1 MFLGEALANR
11 SDLQKRLGQVQSAAV
26 NAARFVEGETP
37 EESAAEFLA
46 EARSLVTQLE
56 DLVRRINRTNSFVE
70 LEDGFTIA
78 DAIARRDALAKRRT
92 VVSAVL
98 NASQSGNR
106 YRTKD
111 DLKEVTNV
119 DVRAL
124 RREMDDLAREYRE
137 LDVRLQAANWTATLA
152 D

>member
-56 DLVRRINRTNSFVE
+56 DLVRRINRTNSFTE

-78 DAIARRDALAKRRT
+78 DAIARRDALAKRRG
-92 VVSAVL
+92 VVQAVL
-98 NASQSGNR
+98 NAAQSGNR

-124 RREMDDLAREYRE
+124 RREVDDLAREYRE
-137 LDVRLQAANWTATLA
+137 LDVRLQAANWTAVLA
-152 D
+152 E